1 MGAHVQ
7 YREMG
12 TPELRV
18 SVVGFGGWPMGGRF
32 YGADMDAEATST
44 IHAAIDQGINLFDTA
59 AGYGMGHSEELMG
72 AALRGRRDEVIV
84 VTKFGIDRDES
95 VHAYR
100 RDGRPQAVRRGC
112 ERSLQNLGI
121 DHIDVLLHHWP
132 DPDTPIADTMGAAKE
147 LVDEGK
153 VRFIGVS
160 NYTPAQMAEA
170 SAVLPIVANQVGY
183 HMLDR
188 RHAERIFPSCEEHG
202 VGVMAYGSLAHGVL
216 AGQFTLDTQLNEDD
230 WRATGYAFGLPIF
243 HADHLPQNLEVVEQV
258 ASAGGPGRISTC
270 RSWPCAGSSRIRRF
284 RPRWWDSATRTR
296 LPRRWPRPMPTSPP
310 PSCRRRKPSPA
321 RPTSACGPTSSRR
334 PTLDRC
340 GGSPRSGA
348 RKTISRM
355 CPCETPSPFVVS
367 SVEPRPL
374 RLAQEMPFDKLRASP
389 VLDTGA
395 TGLEP
400 SPWHRPRLTHA
411 RPRRKLRLEQVG
423 QGNAGVQYREMG
435 TPELRVSVVGFG
447 GWPMGGRFY
456 GAAMDR

>member
-1 MGAHVQ
+1 MRGAGAGFWARRTAHMVSAAVDPRRCWAHASHETGRRKGVGVR

-32 YGADMDAEATST
+32 YGADMDAEATAT

-59 AGYGMGHSEELMG
+59 AGYGMGHSEALMG

-100 RDGRPQAVRRGC
+100 RDGRPSAVRRGC
-112 ERSLQNLGI
+112 ESSLRNLGV
-121 DHIDVLLHHWP
+121 DHVDVFLHHWP
-132 DPDTPIADTMGAAKE
+132 DPDTPIAETMGACKE

-188 RHAERIFPSCEEHG
+188 RHAERIFPSCEAHG

-216 AGQFTLDTQLNEDD
+216 AGQFTLDTKLNEDD

-243 HADHLPQNLEVVEQV
+243 HADHLPQNLEVVDQLRALAEQADLDLPQLALRWV
-258 ASAGGPGRISTC
+258 IENPTVSTALVGFRNPDEVAAGASAADADIPAAVMQEAEGITRAAYERMRADEQP
-270 RSWPCAGSSRIRRF
+270 PAGV
-284 RPRWWDSATRTR
+284 
-296 LPRRWPRPMPTSPP
+296 
-310 PSCRRRKPSPA
+310 
-321 RPTSACGPTSSRR
+321 G
-334 PTLDRC
+334 
-340 GGSPRSGA
+340 
-348 RKTISRM
+348 
-355 CPCETPSPFVVS
+355 
-367 SVEPRPL
+367 PL
-374 RLAQEMPFDKLRASP
+374 R
-389 VLDTGA
+389 
-395 TGLEP
+395 
-400 SPWHRPRLTHA
+400 
-411 RPRRKLRLEQVG
+411 
-423 QGNAGVQYREMG
+423 RE
-435 TPELRVSVVGFG
+435 
-447 GWPMGGRFY
+447 
-456 GAAMDR
+456 A